1 MPKNEQL
8 KRAVDEIKY
17 KFGLKQAEIA
27 SKLGLNSTYLSGV
40 INGKFPFSDNLKENI
55 YEVFSYSFGGEN
67 KKNKTEHP
75 NKDSDL
81 IPFYDVETY
90 GGINGNS
97 ADVETAV
104 SIPTSY
110 IKAGEWFGKKIT
122 QAIRHY
128 GDSMIEYPSGC
139 ILALKAITDI
149 DEIVWGRNYVIET
162 HQNRVTKRLQTC
174 EDKDYVTAYSS
185 NTETYPDGKQIHE
198 PFRIKKENIRHIFL
212 VIGMISKEES
222 SSLMNAAG

>member
-1 MPKNEQL
+1 MFRLRDFRKENKLTQKDIADAFDCGQSNIVAIEKDGKDLTEEQL
-8 KRAVDEIKY
+8 SRLISGFGEDYVMSFYKNDEDE
-17 KFGLKQAEIA
+17 Q
-27 SKLGLNSTYLSGV
+27 SG
-40 INGKFPFSDNLKENI
+40 
-55 YEVFSYSFGGEN
+55 
-67 KKNKTEHP
+67 KN
-75 NKDSDL
+75 SDL
-81 IPFYDVETY
+81 IPFYDIETY
-90 GGINGNS
+90 GGINDYS

-104 SIPTSY
+104 AIPTSY

-128 GDSMIEYPSGC
+128 GDSMAEYPSGC
-139 ILALKAITDI
+139 ILALKIITDI

-174 EDKDYVTAYSS
+174 EDEDYVMAYSS